1 MLKPA
6 IIAASIITVLS
17 SCSSSDEEVTI
28 NPRVSAWNAF
38 TPVDGSA
45 MPAASDHVYLGSV
58 TTPDPV
64 EAPVY
69 TTSYQEPAPSTRKA
83 SQPIMPG
90 RGTALRASY

>member
-28 NPRVSAWNAF
+28 NPRVSAWNAY
-38 TPVDGSA
+38 TPVDGLA
-45 MPAASDHVYLGSV
+45 MPASQAYIGSV

-64 EAPVY
+64 ETPVY
-69 TTSYQEPAPSTRKA
+69 TTSYEDSAPSTSKA
-83 SQPIMPG
+83 ATPMMPG
-90 RGTALRASY
+90 RGSALRSSY